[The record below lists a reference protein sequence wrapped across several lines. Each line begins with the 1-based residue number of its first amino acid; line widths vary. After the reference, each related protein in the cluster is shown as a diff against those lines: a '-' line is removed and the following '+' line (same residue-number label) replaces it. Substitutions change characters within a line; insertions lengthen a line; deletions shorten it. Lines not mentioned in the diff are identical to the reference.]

1 MNWTS
6 VKNLLIA
13 ILVAANLFLIF
24 NIVRQDRTR
33 EYIPEEEI
41 FGAAEILSERGL
53 RVDKTAIP
61 DKKFDI
67 PVYQSP
73 YGEEYYTETAEAL
86 CRSEREMLYSLPNGG
101 ISITLKNGARMEFDS
116 EFGFSY
122 YTSNVSDT
130 DAYTEITADY
140 FTESSSGT
148 PVSTARL
155 KALDEIAA
163 GLLCTR
169 LSDAS
174 PFGALTVSAY
184 TESDGFTYLL
194 ARQTLDGYEIYS
206 HNAICVFAGDDLI
219 FARGR
224 WYFAD
229 SEKNYPTDLYDQ
241 VSILFNDLQTLK
253 SMSADGAET
262 NKNAPLPS
270 IEAVAPRYAAYWNAD
285 KSAIYF
291 IPAWQIDHIGGLT
304 IVYNATNAEVYS
316 TNE

>member
-33 EYIPEEEI
+33 EYIPEQEI
-41 FGAAEILSERGL
+41 IGAAEILSERGL
-53 RVDKTAIP
+53 PVDAGVIP
-61 DKKFDI
+61 NKKLDI

-73 YGEEYYTETAEAL
+73 YGEEYYTESAEAL
-86 CRSEREMLYSLPNGG
+86 CRSKREMLYSLPNGG
-101 ISITLKNGARMEFDS
+101 ISITLENGSRMEFDT
-116 EFGFSY
+116 EFGFGY
-122 YTSNVSDT
+122 YTANVSDT

-140 FTESSSGT
+140 FNDNASGT
-148 PVSTARL
+148 PVGAARM
-155 KALDEIAA
+155 KALSEIAT
-163 GLLCTR
+163 GFLCAR

-174 PFGALTVSAY
+174 SFGAFTVSAF
-184 TESDGFTYLL
+184 TEGEGFTYLL
-194 ARQTLDGYEIYS
+194 AHQTLDGYEIYS
-206 HNAICVFAGDDLI
+206 HYAVCVFAGDELI
-219 FARGR
+219 FAHGR

-229 SEKNYPTDLYDQ
+229 SEKNYPTELYDQ
-241 VSILFNDLQTLK
+241 VSILFTDLQTLK
-253 SMSADGAET
+253 SSLTDSAES

-270 IEAVAPRYAAYWNAD
+270 VEALSARYAAYWNAD

-291 IPAWQIDHIGGLT
+291 IPAWQIDHIGELT

-316 TNE
+316 TNQ

>member
-41 FGAAEILSERGL
+41 IGAAEILSERGL
-53 RVDKTAIP
+53 SVDRGVIP

-67 PVYQSP
+67 PVYQSS
-73 YGEEYYTETAEAL
+73 YGEDYYTKTAEAL

-101 ISITLKNGARMEFDS
+101 ISITLKNGARMEFDT
-116 EFGFSY
+116 EFGFIY
-122 YTSNVSDT
+122 YTANVSDT
-130 DAYTEITADY
+130 DAYTEITEDY
-140 FTESSSGT
+140 FTENNSGT
-148 PVSTARL
+148 PVIAARM
-155 KALDEIAA
+155 KALDEIATD
-163 GLLCTR
+163 LLCTC

-184 TESDGFTYLL
+184 TESNGFTYLL

-206 HNAICVFAGDDLI
+206 HYAICVFAGDDLI
-219 FARGR
+219 FAHGR
-224 WYFAD
+224 WYFSD

-241 VSILFNDLQTLK
+241 VSILFTDLQTLK
-253 SMSADGAET
+253 SRNADGAEA
-262 NKNAPLPS
+262 NKNVELPS
-270 IEAVAPRYAAYWNAD
+270 VEAVSPRYAAYWNAD

-291 IPAWQIDHIGGLT
+291 IPAWQIDHTEGLI
-304 IVYNATNAEVYS
+304 IVYNATNGEVYS